1 MGLTKDHIAQKVGRT
16 VEEGPR
22 GREDPWM
29 THPGRPAPQ
38 DPQTVTP
45 VSMAT

>member
-1 MGLTKDHIAQKVGRT
+1 MGLTKDRIARKVGRT
-16 VEEGPR
+16 LEEGPL
-22 GREDPWM
+22 

-45 VSMAT
+45 VSMATLTCTQ